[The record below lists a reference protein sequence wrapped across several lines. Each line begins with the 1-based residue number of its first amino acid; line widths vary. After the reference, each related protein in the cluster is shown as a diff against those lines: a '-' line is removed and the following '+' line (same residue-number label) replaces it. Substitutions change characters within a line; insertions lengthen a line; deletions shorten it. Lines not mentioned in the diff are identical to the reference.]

1 VKEPFI
7 EQENKADWYVNHN
20 PIEKYLQVEKI
31 DNQTVS
37 KFVRINLDE
46 NIFRGKITRIH
57 K

>member
-1 VKEPFI
+1 MKEPFI